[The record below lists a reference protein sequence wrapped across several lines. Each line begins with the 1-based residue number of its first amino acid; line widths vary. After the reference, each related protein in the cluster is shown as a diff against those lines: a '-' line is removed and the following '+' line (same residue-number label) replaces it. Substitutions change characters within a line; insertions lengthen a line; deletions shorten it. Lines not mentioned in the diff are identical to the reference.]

1 MAKADLEVIVA
12 CLRRARRAVLG
23 VTLSTIAITLFFG
36 ASVYYREGASEAV
49 VALGTAVLVGAVLSL
64 LFLLKKARVESSRIY
79 RLLNKEP
86 EQIAWVYDVAT
97 RKRLRRQ
104 EHRELRTVR
113 FHLKNG
119 RYCHL
124 RGVQADEIAQVMD
137 AIKACA
143 PEARIGYSEELDQQ
157 YRDNPDLML
166 DD

>member
-1 MAKADLEVIVA
+1 MANADLEVVVA

-23 VTLSTIAITLFFG
+23 VTLSTVAITLVFG
-36 ASVYYREGASEAV
+36 ASVYYREGASESV

-64 LFLLKKARVESSRIY
+64 LFLLKKARVESSTIY
-79 RLLNKEP
+79 RLLKKSP
-86 EQIAWVYDVAT
+86 EKIVWVYDVAT
-97 RKRLRRQ
+97 RKRLRRK
-104 EHRELRTVR
+104 EHPELRTVR

-124 RGVQADEIAQVMD
+124 RGVQPDEIDNVMA

-143 PEARIGYSEELDQQ
+143 PEARIGYSEELDKQ
-157 YRDNPDLML
+157 YRDNPEFLL